1 MLSKAVSPLS
11 GIRIADFT
19 RILAGPFATMILSD
33 LGAEVWKI
41 ERPGT
46 GDDVR
51 NWIPPQIND
60 QSCYY
65 LCLNRNKKSL
75 AIDLEHSDGQKIAK
89 SLALKSDVLM
99 ENFKTGGLD
108 KLGLGYED
116 LAKENEKLIYCSITG
131 WGSTGPFA
139 KHGGFDVI
147 AEAVGGFMA
156 ITGPKNGGPAKAG
169 VAVTDMMTG
178 LYAHG
183 AVLAALLQRNVIG
196 RGQKI
201 DCNLLST
208 QITGLMNIGS
218 NFLNAG
224 LEGRRWGTE
233 HESIIPY
240 QAFETKERRHYV
252 VGAGNDAAFAK
263 LVKMMNLEH
272 LAENPKFKTNKD
284 RVKNRDELLKIMQD
298 RFHEEELKYWQKTL
312 DYPGLPSGPVN
323 TLAEAYKHPQ
333 VKHLGL
339 VQKVKHEKYGEVTV
353 TGEENL
359 WPCIRCFL
367 APPVEFSEAQNEIRS
382 APPMLG
388 EHTKEILQ
396 RELGYSDAQLDRFKH
411 DRVIDF

>member
-1 MLSKAVSPLS
+1 MFSKAVSSPLA

-19 RILAGPFATMILSD
+19 RILAGPYATMILGD

-51 NWIPPQIND
+51 NWVPPRIND

-75 AIDLEHSDGQKIAK
+75 AIDLQHPDGQRIAK
-89 SLALKSDVLM
+89 ALALKSDVLM
-99 ENFKTGGLD
+99 ENFKTGGLE
-108 KLGLGYED
+108 KLGLGYSE
-116 LAKENEKLIYCSITG
+116 LSKENERLIYCSITG
-131 WGSTGPFA
+131 WGATGPYA

-156 ITGPKNGGPAKAG
+156 ITGPKDGEPCKAG
-169 VAVTDMMTG
+169 VAVIDMMTG

-183 AVLAALLQRNVIG
+183 AILAALMQRSQTG
-196 RGQKI
+196 KGQKI

-208 QITGLMNIGS
+208 QITALMNIGS
-218 NFLNAG
+218 NYLNAG

-240 QAFETKERRHYV
+240 QAFATKDGRHYV

-263 LVKMMNLEH
+263 LVKHMGLES
-272 LAENPKFKTNKD
+272 LASDEKFKSNAN
-284 RVKNRDELLKIMQD
+284 RVKNREELLKIIQD
-298 RFHEEELKYWQKTL
+298 RFLQEDLKFWQECL
-312 DYPGLPSGPVN
+312 DDSGLPSGPVN
-323 TLAEAYKHPQ
+323 TLAEAYSHPQ

-339 VQKVKHEKYGEVTV
+339 VQKVQHASYGEVTL
-353 TGEENL
+353 T
-359 WPCIRCFL
+359 
-367 APPVEFSEAQNEIRS
+367 APPVEFSGAENRIRS
-382 APPMLG
+382 APPLLG

-396 RELGYSDAQLDRFKH
+396 RELDFSDATLDRLKH

>member
-1 MLSKAVSPLS
+1 MLSKSVSSPLS

-19 RILAGPFATMILSD
+19 RILAGPYATQILGD

-51 NWIPPQIND
+51 NWVPPQIND

-75 AIDLEHSDGQKIAK
+75 AIDLQHPDGQKIARA
-89 SLALKSDVLM
+89 LALKSDVLM
-99 ENFKTGGLD
+99 ENFKTGGLK
-108 KLGLGYED
+108 KLGLGYEE
-116 LAKENEKLIYCSITG
+116 LSKENERLIYCSITG
-131 WGSTGPFA
+131 WGATGPFA
-139 KHGGFDVI
+139 KHAGYDVI

-156 ITGPKNGGPAKAG
+156 VTGPKDGEPCKAG

-183 AVLAALLQRNVIG
+183 AILAALLQRIQTG
-196 RGQKI
+196 KGQKI

-208 QITGLMNIGS
+208 QITALMNIGS
-218 NFLNAG
+218 NYLNAG

-240 QAFETKERRHYV
+240 QAFATKDGRHYV

-263 LVKMMNLEH
+263 LVKLMDLEH
-272 LAENPKFKTNKD
+272 LTENEKFQGNAS
-284 RVKNRDELLKIMQD
+284 RVKNREELLQIIQE
-298 RFHEEELKYWQKTL
+298 RFLEEELKYWERCL
-312 DYPGLPSGPVN
+312 DDPGLPSGPVN
-323 TLAEAYKHPQ
+323 TLAEAYNHPQ
-333 VKHLGL
+333 VEHLGL
-339 VQKVKHEKYGEVTV
+339 VQKVEHPQYGQVTL
-353 TGEENL
+353 T
-359 WPCIRCFL
+359 
-367 APPVEFSEAQNEIRS
+367 APPVEFSEAENRIRS
-382 APPMLG
+382 APPLLG
-388 EHTKEILQ
+388 EHTKEVLQ
-396 RELGYSDAQLDRFKH
+396 RELGFSDAKLDQLKH